1 MLDFTIRQ
9 SHVNRTFKLNA
20 NARTHFL
27 TSGSCQLI
35 MFIGLGIEI
44 SSWRSDFFCSKR
56 RIWNNWYYKAILA
69 LRLFDFL
76 PATLIEIAVWKVK
89 IYLSF
94 IYLLNYVVVNAGEF
108 GFQSEL
114 PFFSS
119 IELNWGGGGEKKW
132 LQS

>member
-1 MLDFTIRQ
+1 M
-9 SHVNRTFKLNA
+9 
-20 NARTHFL
+20 
-27 TSGSCQLI
+27 
-35 MFIGLGIEI
+35 
-44 SSWRSDFFCSKR
+44 
-56 RIWNNWYYKAILA
+56 A

-119 IELNWGGGGEKKW
+119 IELNWGGEEMITELSDLIQERLIETNSLQVLKK
-132 LQS
+132 LNAYAQIFSLC